1 MEIFPALLSFPNSSI
16 GIGAVVGL
24 GGIDLLD
31 AACSQGP
38 GGTDLSDAVCSQE
51 PGGTG
56 LFDVAC
62 STWEPLAFLP
72 LSPTNNL
79 IQTFDTVAE
88 S

>member
-38 GGTDLSDAVCSQE
+38 GGTDL
-51 PGGTG
+51 
-56 LFDVAC
+56 LDVAC